1 MDNNK
6 KILEQYAAE
15 LAGLEA
21 KLSELIDMTD
31 HLKVENASLKA
42 QQRNLVA
49 EKSRLIEKNEL
60 ARTKVEAIITRLKSL
75 ESA

>member
-1 MDNNK
+1 MDNKK
-6 KILEQYAAE
+6 KITEEHIAE
-15 LAGLEA
+15 LEA
-21 KLSELIDMTD
+21 KLSELIDLTD

-42 QQRNLVA
+42 QQSNLVA
-49 EKSRLIEKNEL
+49 EKSRLIEKNET

>member
-1 MDNNK
+1 MDKNNK
-6 KILEQYAAE
+6 ITQDHVAE
-15 LAGLEA
+15 LEA

-31 HLKVENASLKA
+31 QLKVENQSLRA
-42 QQRNLVA
+42 QQGNLVA

-60 ARTKVEAIITRLKSL
+60 ARTRVEAIITRLKSL

>member
-1 MDNNK
+1 MDNNNK
-6 KILEQYAAE
+6 KLEQYAAE

>member
-42 QQRNLVA
+42 QQSNLVA